1 MRIDKN
7 FWRAFF
13 TKKIVRVCFVILV
26 LFVLAAIFADVLA
39 PYDPDVGDLKNRL
52 GDPSLEHPFG
62 TDYLGRD
69 QLSRM
74 IYGARIAMLI
84 AASSVLISGSIGMLL
99 GLIAGFFGG
108 IVDDV
113 IMRIA
118 DAWMAIPGIILT
130 LAVTTALGQRTMNV
144 IMAIGISSIP
154 PHIRMMRSKVLS
166 VKERDYVLAA
176 RVLGEPNGR
185 SMRRHVLSNSLSPMI
200 ISFAMGMAGAI
211 MSESTLSFL
220 GVGVPSPTASWGS
233 MVSAGLGYLTTK
245 PHVAL
250 IPGVAI
256 MIVVLSCNIVAD
268 ALRDALDPRIKG
280 AVA

>member
-13 TKKIVRVCFVILV
+13 TKKIVRVCFAILV
-26 LFVLAAIFADVLA
+26 LFVLAAVFADLLA
-39 PYDPDVGDLKNRL
+39 PYDPNVGDLKARL
-52 GDPSLEHPFG
+52 ADPSAAHPFG

-84 AASSVLISGSIGMLL
+84 AASSVLISGTIGMIL

-113 IMRIA
+113 IMRVA

-130 LAVTTALGQRTMNV
+130 LAVTTALGQSTMNV
-144 IMAIGISSIP
+144 IIAIGISSIP

-166 VKERDYVLAA
+166 VKERDYVMAA
-176 RVLGEPNGR
+176 RVLGEANGR
-185 SMRRHVLSNSLSPMI
+185 SMRRHVLTNSLSPMI

-250 IPGVAI
+250 IPGLAI

>member
-13 TKKIVRVCFVILV
+13 TKKIVRVCFAILV
-26 LFVLAAIFADVLA
+26 LFVLAAVFADLLA
-39 PYDPDVGDLKNRL
+39 PYDPNAGDLKARL
-52 GDPSLEHPFG
+52 ADPSAAHPFG

-84 AASSVLISGSIGMLL
+84 AASSVLISGTIGMIL

-113 IMRIA
+113 IMRVA

-130 LAVTTALGQRTMNV
+130 LAVTTALGQSTMNV
-144 IMAIGISSIP
+144 IIAIGISSIP

-166 VKERDYVLAA
+166 VKERDYVMAA
-176 RVLGEPNGR
+176 RVLGEANGR
-185 SMRRHVLSNSLSPMI
+185 SMRRHVLTNSLSPMI

-250 IPGVAI
+250 IPGLAI

>member
-13 TKKIVRVCFVILV
+13 TKKIVRVCFAILV
-26 LFVLAAIFADVLA
+26 LFVLAAVFADLLA
-39 PYDPDVGDLKNRL
+39 PYDPNAGDLKARL
-52 GDPSLEHPFG
+52 ADPSAAHPFG

-84 AASSVLISGSIGMLL
+84 AASSVLISGTIGMIL

-108 IVDDV
+108 IVDDI

-130 LAVTTALGQRTMNV
+130 LAVTTALGQSTMNV
-144 IMAIGISSIP
+144 IIAIGISSIP

-166 VKERDYVLAA
+166 VKERDYVMAA
-176 RVLGEPNGR
+176 RVLGEANGR
-185 SMRRHVLSNSLSPMI
+185 SMRRHVLTNSLSPMI

-250 IPGVAI
+250 IPGLAI

>member
-13 TKKIVRVCFVILV
+13 TKKIVRVCFAIL
-26 LFVLAAIFADVLA
+26 LA
-39 PYDPDVGDLKNRL
+39 PYDPNVGDLKARL
-52 GDPSLEHPFG
+52 ADPSAAHPFG

-84 AASSVLISGSIGMLL
+84 AASSVLISGTIGMIL

-113 IMRIA
+113 IMRVA

-130 LAVTTALGQRTMNV
+130 LAVTTALGQSTMNV
-144 IMAIGISSIP
+144 IIAIGISSIP

-166 VKERDYVLAA
+166 VKERDYVMAA
-176 RVLGEPNGR
+176 RVLGEANGR
-185 SMRRHVLSNSLSPMI
+185 SMRRHVLTNSLSPMI

-250 IPGVAI
+250 IPGLAI

>member
-39 PYDPDVGDLKNRL
+39 PYDPDVGDLKSRL
-52 GDPSLEHPFG
+52 ADPSLEHPFG

-130 LAVTTALGQRTMNV
+130 LAVTTALGQSTMNV
-144 IMAIGISSIP
+144 IIAIGISSIP

>member
-1 MRIDKN
+1 MRLDKN

-13 TKKIVRVCFVILV
+13 AKKIVRVCFVILV
-26 LFVLAAIFADVLA
+26 LLVLAAIFADVIA
-39 PYDPDVGDLKNRL
+39 PYDPNAGDLKARL
-52 GDPSLEHPFG
+52 ADPSLAHPFG

-84 AASSVLISGSIGMLL
+84 AASSVLISGAIGMVL
-99 GLIAGFFGG
+99 GLVAGFFGG
-108 IVDDV
+108 IVDDI
-113 IMRIA
+113 IMRVA

-130 LAVTTALGQRTMNV
+130 LAVTTALGQSTLNV
-144 IMAIGISSIP
+144 IIAIGISSIP

-166 VKERDYVLAA
+166 VKERDYVMAA
-176 RVLGEPNGR
+176 RVLGESNSR
-185 SMRRHVLSNSLSPMI
+185 SMRRHVLPNSLSPMI

-250 IPGVAI
+250 VPGLAI

-280 AVA
+280 AVS

>member
-13 TKKIVRVCFVILV
+13 TKKIVRVCFAILV
-26 LFVLAAIFADVLA
+26 LFVLAAVFADLLA
-39 PYDPDVGDLKNRL
+39 PYDPNAGDLKARL
-52 GDPSLEHPFG
+52 ADPCAAHPFG

-84 AASSVLISGSIGMLL
+84 AASSVLISGTIGMIL

-108 IVDDV
+108 IVDDI

-118 DAWMAIPGIILT
+118 DAWMAIPGLILT
-130 LAVTTALGQRTMNV
+130 LAVTTALGQSTMNV
-144 IMAIGISSIP
+144 IIAIGISSIP

-166 VKERDYVLAA
+166 VKERDYVMAA
-176 RVLGEPNGR
+176 RVLGEANGR
-185 SMRRHVLSNSLSPMI
+185 SMRRHVLTNSLSPMI

-250 IPGVAI
+250 IPGLAI

>member
-13 TKKIVRVCFVILV
+13 TKKIVRVCFAILV
-26 LFVLAAIFADVLA
+26 LFVLAAVFADLLA
-39 PYDPDVGDLKNRL
+39 PYDPNAGDLKARL
-52 GDPSLEHPFG
+52 ADPSAAHPFG

-84 AASSVLISGSIGMLL
+84 AASSVLISGTIGMIL

-130 LAVTTALGQRTMNV
+130 LAVTTALGQSTMNV
-144 IMAIGISSIP
+144 IIAIGISSIP

-166 VKERDYVLAA
+166 VKERDYVMAA
-176 RVLGEPNGR
+176 RVLGEANGR
-185 SMRRHVLSNSLSPMI
+185 SMRRHVLTNSLSPMI

-250 IPGVAI
+250 IPGLAI

>member
-39 PYDPDVGDLKNRL
+39 PYDPDVGDLKSRL
-52 GDPSLEHPFG
+52 ADPSLEHPFG

-130 LAVTTALGQRTMNV
+130 LAVTTALGQSTMNV
-144 IMAIGISSIP
+144 VIAIGISSIP

>member
-13 TKKIVRVCFVILV
+13 TKKIVRVCFAILM
-26 LFVLAAIFADVLA
+26 LFVLTAIFADLLA
-39 PYDPDVGDLKNRL
+39 PYDPNTGDLQARL
-52 GDPSLEHPFG
+52 ADPSAAHPFG

-84 AASSVLISGSIGMLL
+84 AASSVLISGTIGMLL

-108 IVDDV
+108 IVDDI

-130 LAVTTALGQRTMNV
+130 LAVTTALGQSTMNV
-144 IMAIGISSIP
+144 IIAIGISSIP

-166 VKERDYVLAA
+166 VKERDYVMAA

-185 SMRRHVLSNSLSPMI
+185 SMRRHVLTNSLSPMI

-250 IPGVAI
+250 IPGLAI

>member
-13 TKKIVRVCFVILV
+13 TKKIVRVCFAILV
-26 LFVLAAIFADVLA
+26 LFVLTAIFADLLA
-39 PYDPDVGDLKNRL
+39 PYDPNVGDLQARL
-52 GDPSLEHPFG
+52 ADPSAAHPFG

-84 AASSVLISGSIGMLL
+84 AASSVLISGTIGMLL

-108 IVDDV
+108 IVDDI

-130 LAVTTALGQRTMNV
+130 LAVTTALGQSTMNV
-144 IMAIGISSIP
+144 IIAIGISSIP

-166 VKERDYVLAA
+166 VKERDYVMAA

-185 SMRRHVLSNSLSPMI
+185 SMRRHVLTNSLSPMI

-250 IPGVAI
+250 IPGLAI